1 MSHPFYHAKSSAKKY
16 GGVKEDYI
24 ELHEWFDQTKSHLPD
39 ARHRAILHSSFGIYL
54 AQQVFGEV
62 IIRKSDGKPVPTR
75 MLGEQ
80 HILEDMGFIPTVQDW
95 MKEMKLKSW
104 MMRGARALSK
114 ELENAENSKES
125 NPVGT
130 LCEAHG
136 TEGENVPM
144 GVGTSAPNGDGSI
157 SC

>member
-16 GGVKEDYI
+16 GGVAEDYI
-24 ELHEWFDQTKSHLPD
+24 ALHEWFDQTKSHLPD
-39 ARHRAILHSSFGIYL
+39 ARHRAVLHSSFGIYL

-62 IIRKSDGKPVPTR
+62 IVRKSDGKPIPTR

-114 ELENAENSKES
+114 ELENAESKQE
-125 NPVGT
+125 PHTVGT
-130 LCEAHG
+130 LCEGHG
-136 TEGENVPM
+136 TQAEDVPM
-144 GVGTSAPNGDGSI
+144 GVGASATDSNGDI
-157 SC
+157 SL